1 MALGTQGYPR
11 NPQLLA
17 PFGQSPP
24 QSSSDLVWT
33 DIEPPSLP
41 SKGSKSFGFMP
52 SFSPPRNQGG
62 RSTRSTESHSAED
75 HASNTGS
82 SNGHGHR
89 ELRKPKSFMNP
100 LNVIRRARS
109 RVRLDSEDRDMQAA
123 NKSPLPTFVSSA
135 GDSSF
140 LNMDPS
146 SSRLRAVRGRDK
158 KKSKGGAVPTDSS
171 VAQPEF
177 DLDLRRMEGIID
189 PSLIPKLS
197 HSPPVSGIG
206 FGEPSGSGFSAE
218 GRALTPSSSSSSPPN
233 LGGPVFS
240 DPFISRPPSVRSRD
254 SAQDHRRMS
263 PRTIAPAAVPP
274 HLVSPSG
281 TQEGIAGWKAPPSW
295 VSGDQ
300 PEPDVSSSED
310 EKAPSSKRKTR
321 RRATLSRTLQS
332 PGVEARNYKIRVH
345 CGINEHRILTCSLA
359 TTAAQLSAV
368 LNTTLFGREGREDHR
383 LYLKERGRERM
394 LAQTERPADIVRRR
408 LEQAGYDVA
417 DGLDTLGEEDLSF
430 LMKFVYKSTVL
441 GPAEEDMIFTD
452 YKNVDLT
459 NKSLRTVPVVLY
471 AHAEDIKSLTLSRNP
486 MLDIPGDFVQLCT
499 SLQELRLS
507 NMSIKK
513 VPQSVQNFRTLMGL
527 DLSSN
532 RIGDIT
538 DTFLY
543 RLPDLQELRVQ
554 NNRMEKL
561 PWYFPRLHM
570 LRLLNISNNKFQDV
584 PEEVCKMSS
593 LEELDISF
601 NMISQLPENV
611 RSWHRLKVLTIVGN
625 RVTRIPDSFQ
635 HLSTLA
641 VLDCRRNNITELG
654 AVSLL
659 PSLEELLV
667 GDNCVQALDLSSG
680 PLLKKIHISRNDITQ
695 ISLAPG
701 PVGRMPVA
709 LTYLNVASAKLSS
722 LDDLAL
728 GQLTSLEELIL
739 DRNKFRAIP
748 ESLGEL
754 SLLHSFSCSDNLLG
768 ALPSS
773 IGRLQKLERLDV
785 HNNNLTEF
793 PAALWN
799 CGSLERINMA
809 SNLIAHIRLPSPLPA
824 SASASS
830 SASSPAV
837 TVMLESAL
845 SSTATL
851 VPTLADRKVS
861 TAGSVAP
868 SRLLPPLVKTLQRL
882 YLGENRLTDDAL
894 PLLMILWELRV
905 LNLSFNDIQELPRQ
919 FFKEIVLLEELYLSG
934 NKLAGLPTED
944 LPRLNR
950 LEVLY
955 LNGNRLLTLP
965 QELGKIINL
974 AVLDVGSNGLR
985 YNISNWEFDWN
996 WNFNKNLKYL
1006 NLSGNKHL
1014 RIQTWQR
1021 QGDRE
1026 GPSNGLLDRLAG
1038 FQELTQLR
1046 VLGLMDVT
1054 TTLAV
1059 NIPDDTEDRRVR
1071 TSVTLVNQL
1080 QYGIADNLGNREYLS
1095 MFDLV
1100 QPAFRGGRDEAIFA
1114 MFGRSHASPH
1124 NTHISKFLHDNFVS
1138 TFTEQLKTL
1147 DSSKGESYPD
1157 ALRRTFLKLNRLTH
1171 DHLFSTYSTGA
1182 NGRKMSQ
1189 ASHRSAGTLFGMS
1202 AADAAGGMS
1211 SIGASGVV
1219 AYFRGHHLF
1228 VANVGNALAV
1238 MSRRGQA
1245 QVVSVKHE
1253 PFDRNEIIRIRAAEG
1268 WVSPKGL
1275 VNDEADVSR
1284 SFGYYHLLPIVNA
1297 RPDVSSLKLSEL
1309 DEFLI
1314 IANNG
1319 LWDFVSYQTAV
1330 DIARSERADPM
1341 IAAQKLRDF
1350 AVSYGSDGTTMIMV
1364 ISLAGMFT
1372 PRGQEND
1379 HPLQDAE
1386 LFPPPRRNR
1395 KDEVGDNET
1404 GRLDPEISPPV
1415 GQVVLAFTDI
1425 VNSTHLW
1432 DVNETAMRTAVTM
1445 HHQLLRR
1452 HVRICGGYEVK
1463 TEGDAFMVAF
1473 TTVSAALL
1481 WCSSVQMLLLEEP
1494 WPKEILDLPEGR
1506 DVYDTEGTLIVR
1518 GLSLRM
1524 GIHCGAPVC
1533 EMDLVSRRMDYYGP
1547 MVNRA
1552 SRVANSAAGG
1562 QILLSADALRE
1573 LRVEAASVE
1582 FQLISTVDALQS
1594 LEPQYITVGE
1604 RKLKGLEIP
1613 EVMTAVYPQKLL
1625 GRLHMPPAAVAAQP
1639 APAAPT
1645 EAAAEHP
1652 NAEELSLDSAGAA
1665 LPWVECSWT
1674 PKQVR
1679 ELAQLAVRLQTL
1691 ASGRVFRPLPV
1702 RKGSHAQVVAPAD
1715 VDSGRFLYSDFG
1727 ALVPTVSER
1736 ASEAEVLGVFDFL
1749 LVQLELA
1756 VESLSARLDA
1766 PSGLAAGV
1774 ETIRAALASRL
1785 QSGHP
1790 LDPGTLQQV
1799 LELLGR

>member
-1 MALGTQGYPR
+1 MT
-11 NPQLLA
+11 
-17 PFGQSPP
+17 
-24 QSSSDLVWT
+24 
-33 DIEPPSLP
+33 
-41 SKGSKSFGFMP
+41 
-52 SFSPPRNQGG
+52 SFSPPRNQTG
-62 RSTRSTESHSAED
+62 RSTRSTESNSAED
-75 HASNTGS
+75 HASFMGS
-82 SNGHGHR
+82 STSNGHR

-109 RVRLDSEDRDMQAA
+109 KVRLDADDRDAQAA
-123 NKSPLPTFVSSA
+123 ASKAQPLLPAFVSSGS

-140 LNMDPS
+140 LQMDPTS
-146 SSRLRAVRGRDK
+146 GKSALRVRGREK
-158 KKSKGGAVPTDSS
+158 KKSKGSTAPPVQS
-171 VAQPEF
+171 ALQPEF
-177 DLDLRRMEGIID
+177 NIDLNLERMEGIID
-189 PSLIPKLS
+189 PSLLAQS
-197 HSPPVSGIG
+197 TH
-206 FGEPSGSGFSAE
+206 SGSISGSTLDEASTNGVRTD
-218 GRALTPSSSSSSPPN
+218 GRAATPSSSSSSQPH

-240 DPFISRPPSVRSRD
+240 DPFVSRPPSVRSREGTID
-254 SAQDHRRMS
+254 PRRMS
-263 PRTIAPAAVPP
+263 PHTIASAVLPP
-274 HLVSPSG
+274 QLMSRPSG
-281 TQEGIAGWKAPPSW
+281 SQDGNAPWKAPASW
-295 VSGDQ
+295 VTGDQ

-310 EKAPSSKRKTR
+310 ENASGTKRKPR
-321 RRATLSRTLQS
+321 RRATVTRASQS
-332 PGVEARNYKIRVH
+332 HGMDTRNFKIRVYRAN
-345 CGINEHRILTCSLA
+345 NEFHILTCSLA
-359 TTAAQLSAV
+359 TLTQRLLSP
-368 LNTTLFGREGREDHR
+368 GEREDHR

-394 LAQTERPADIVRRR
+394 LAQTERPADI
-408 LEQAGYDVA
+408 G
-417 DGLDTLGEEDLSF
+417 DLNF

-452 YKNVDLT
+452 YRNVDLT
-459 NKSLRTVPVVLY
+459 NKSLRTVPPALY
-471 AHAEDIKSLTLSRNP
+471 AHAEVIKSLTLSRNP
-486 MLDIPGDFVQLCT
+486 MLDIPGDFVQLCA
-499 SLQELRLS
+499 SLHELRLS
-507 NMSIKK
+507 NMCIKK
-513 VPQSVQNFRTLMGL
+513 VPQNVQNFTTLMGL

-532 RIGDIT
+532 RIGDLNDIA
-538 DTFLY
+538 LY

-584 PEEVCKMSS
+584 PEEVCKMSG

-601 NMISQLPENV
+601 NTISQLPDDLQ
-611 RSWHRLKVLTIVGN
+611 SLQRLKVLIIVGN
-625 RVTRIPDSFQ
+625 RVTRIPDSFRR
-635 HLSTLA
+635 LSNLK
-641 VLDCRRNNITELG
+641 VLDCRRNNIKELG
-654 AVSLL
+654 VVGLL
-659 PSLEELLV
+659 PALEEALV
-667 GDNCVQALDLSSG
+667 GNNDVQGLDLSSG
-680 PLLKKIHISRNDITQ
+680 SLLKKIDISYNDITQ

-701 PVGRMPVA
+701 PMGRVPIS
-709 LTYLNVASAKLSS
+709 LTYLNVSSAKLSS

-748 ESLGEL
+748 DSLGDL
-754 SLLHSFSCSDNLLG
+754 ILLQSFSCSDNLIG

-773 IGRLQKLERLDV
+773 TGRLQRLERLDV

-793 PAALWN
+793 PTALWN
-799 CGSLERINMA
+799 CGSLERINMT
-809 SNLIAHIRLPSPLPA
+809 SNVIAHIRLPSLPPI
-824 SASASS
+824 SVSLP
-830 SASSPAV
+830 PAV
-837 TVMLESAL
+837 GIPESAL
-845 SSTATL
+845 SSTVTL
-851 VPTLADRKVS
+851 VPGLPDRKAS
-861 TAGSVAP
+861 TAGSLAP
-868 SRLLPPLVKTLQRL
+868 SPRLLPPLVKSLQRL

-894 PLLMILWELRV
+894 PLLMILRELRV
-905 LNLSFNDIQELPRQ
+905 LNLSFNDFQELPRP

-944 LPRLNR
+944 LPRLNK

-965 QELGKIINL
+965 QELGKVINL

-1014 RIQTWQR
+1014 KIQTWQR
-1021 QGDRE
+1021 RGDKE
-1026 GPSNGLLDRLAG
+1026 GDSNELLERLAG
-1038 FQELTQLR
+1038 FEELNQLR

-1080 QYGIADNLGNREYLS
+1080 QYGIADNLGNREYLT

-1100 QPAFRGGRDEAIFA
+1100 QPTFRESRDEAIFA

-1124 NTHISKFLHDNFVS
+1124 NTHISKFLTDNFVS
-1138 TFTEQLKTL
+1138 TFTEQLKAL
-1147 DSSKGESYPD
+1147 DLNKGESHPD

-1171 DHLFSTYSTGA
+1171 DHLFSAYATNAS
-1182 NGRKMSQ
+1182 GRKMSQ
-1189 ASHRSAGTLFGMS
+1189 ASHRSAGAIYGMNP
-1202 AADAAGGMS
+1202 ADIGTASGS
-1211 SIGASGVV
+1211 SIGASGIV
-1219 AYFRGHHLF
+1219 AYFRGHHLH

-1238 MSRRGQA
+1238 MSRRGLA

-1253 PFDRNEIIRIRAAEG
+1253 PFDRNEIGRVRSAEG

-1284 SFGYYHLLPIVNA
+1284 SFGYYHLVPIVNA

-1319 LWDFVSYQTAV
+1319 LWDFVSYQTA
-1330 DIARSERADPM
+1330 RNDPM

-1350 AVSYGSDGTTMIMV
+1350 AISYGSEGTTMIMV
-1364 ISLAGMFT
+1364 ISLAGMFS
-1372 PRGQEND
+1372 PRGQEKDN
-1379 HPLQDAE
+1379 PLQDVE
-1386 LFPPPRRNR
+1386 LFSPPRRNR

-1404 GRLDPEISPPV
+1404 GRLDPEIPPPV

-1473 TTVSAALL
+1473 RAVSAALL
-1481 WCSSVQMLLLEEP
+1481 WCSSIQMLLLDEP

-1506 DVYDTEGTLIVR
+1506 EVRDANGTLITR

-1524 GIHCGAPVC
+1524 GIHCGTPVC

-1573 LRVEAASVE
+1573 LWAEAASPDLVTTVE
-1582 FQLISTVDALQS
+1582 ALQS
-1594 LEPQYITVGE
+1594 FEPEYINVGE
-1604 RKLKGLEIP
+1604 KKLKGLEIP
-1613 EVMTAVYPQKLL
+1613 EVMTAVYPGKLL
-1625 GRLHMPPAAVAAQP
+1625 GRLNVSNA
-1639 APAAPT
+1639 T
-1645 EAAAEHP
+1645 EQEQSVSV
-1652 NAEELSLDSAGAA
+1652 NANGGRDRT
-1665 LPWVECSWT
+1665 WT
-1674 PKQVR
+1674 PELVR
-1679 ELAQLAVRLQTL
+1679 ELAYLTVRLQTL
-1691 ASGRVFRPLPV
+1691 AGGRVFRPLPI
-1702 RKGSHAQVVAPAD
+1702 RKGSRAQVIAPVDAD
-1715 VDSGRFLYSDFG
+1715 DGRFLYSDLG
-1727 ALVPTVSER
+1727 ALASSVSER
-1736 ASEAEVLGVFDFL
+1736 ASEAEFIGVLDYL
-1749 LVQLELA
+1749 LLQLELA
-1756 VESLSARLDA
+1756 VESLSSRLSMDRSFGDA
-1766 PSGLAAGV
+1766 ESDIAGDI
-1774 ETIRAALASRL
+1774 EAIKAALDSRV
-1785 QSGHP
+1785 QSGRP
-1790 LDPGTLQQV
+1790 LEPGTLQRV